1 MGTVTKPAASASTL
15 LFSSCMCLHTY
26 IKMSKI
32 KILRIKMIMI
42 LYLSSIFLF
51 CWSLVRI
58 QPLTPDKHFILM
70 NLLMEKLSEECA
82 ESHRRVG

>member
-1 MGTVTKPAASASTL
+1 
-15 LFSSCMCLHTY
+15 
-26 IKMSKI
+26 
-32 KILRIKMIMI
+32 MIII

-58 QPLTPDKHFILM
+58 QPLTPNTHFILM
-70 NLLMEKLSEECA
+70 NLLMEKLSEERA